1 MGGMSTIYLD
11 NNATTQPLDDVI
23 ETMNR
28 MLRDEYANPSSVHP
42 LGQAVRHRVE
52 CARAQVAALIG
63 AEPRDVVFT
72 SGGTESIN
80 LAIRGLL
87 AQRPDRKRVVT
98 STVEHSAVRNLCHQL
113 AREGIV
119 VDEIGVD
126 ADGRLDLAQL
136 EHALTD
142 DVALLSLMWA
152 NNETGVLFDVESA
165 ASLASQRGVPLHLDA
180 VQAAGKVHINAADL
194 PVQLL
199 SISAHKFHGPKGAG
213 ALFVRKRTRIKPQL
227 IGGRQERDLR
237 AGTEN
242 VAAIVG
248 MGIAAEAA
256 GRVSDAERNR
266 VAALRDRLEQGIR
279 ERVDRAM
286 VNGAEAPRIANT
298 TNIGFRDLAA
308 EALLILLGDAGVCV
322 SSGSACSSGS
332 LEPSHV
338 LAAMNVDPRFAHGAI
353 RFSLSRFT
361 TDDEIDR
368 VLEIVPRVVERLA
381 ATGSH

>member
-23 ETMNR
+23 EAMNR

-42 LGQAVRHRVE
+42 LGQAVRHQVE

-113 AREGIV
+113 AREEVAI
-119 VDEIGVD
+119 DEIGVD

-165 ASLASQRGVPLHLDA
+165 ASLASQRGIPLHLDA
-180 VQAAGKVHINAADL
+180 VQAAGKVHIDVGDC

-227 IGGRQERDLR
+227 LGGRQERDLR

-286 VNGAEAPRIANT
+286 VNGAGAPRIANT

-308 EALLILLGDAGVCV
+308 EALLILLGEAGVCV